1 VRLTRITRTGG
12 GLTQAPAPAGLPGA
26 PVAEGAPP
34 KRARRQLP
42 FRRSR
47 SQLLVLAPSFLLL
60 GIFVYGFIAY
70 TIRVSLSKWQGVA
83 PTLQIE
89 HPLGTTFKALAQTA
103 RFQADMRNVV
113 IFTVLFLLLAILA
126 GLVLALLVH
135 DTLIARGLF
144 RSVFLFPYALSF
156 IVTGVVWR
164 WIFTPSTGANLILD
178 KLGIHHGPKWIT
190 DPTVV
195 GDVSKQLDAIIPG
208 GHFIQVKLGIPLAI
222 IPVVIAASWQLAGFA
237 MANFLAAL
245 SSLDPQLREAASL
258 DGAGWW
264 QYQRRIVV
272 PLLWPMMVAIG
283 VILAHVSLKSFDLV
297 YAMSGQGPGFAT
309 DVPGIFVF
317 EQTFR
322 ALRWNTGAAASVVM
336 FVLIA
341 AVVLPYLYRRTVKE
355 AR

>member
-1 VRLTRITRTGG
+1 MRLTRITRTGG

-34 KRARRQLP
+34 QRARRQLP

-47 SQLLVLAPSFLLL
+47 SQLLVLAPSFLVL

-83 PTLQIE
+83 PTLQVE
-89 HPLGTTFKALAQTA
+89 HPLGTTFKALAQTP

-208 GHFIQVKLGIPLAI
+208 GHFIQVKLGIPEGLTLVEVSYRLRHSRAYI
-222 IPVVIAASWQLAGFA
+222 GNDSGITH
-237 MANFLAAL
+237 LAAFL
-245 SSLDPQLREAASL
+245 GVPTVALFGPTDPRIW
-258 DGAGWW
+258 GPMG
-264 QYQRRIVV
+264 RRSR
-272 PLLWPMMVAIG
+272 
-283 VILAHVSLKSFDLV
+283 VIWKRTLEDISVDEILLAH
-297 YAMSGQGPGFAT
+297 
-309 DVPGIFVF
+309 
-317 EQTFR
+317 
-322 ALRWNTGAAASVVM
+322 GAHA
-336 FVLIA
+336 
-341 AVVLPYLYRRTVKE
+341 RTRVDE
-355 AR
+355 